1 MTRTHTFTS
10 GRLCLTH
17 LPLSVCLL
25 AGRWGEGGDLVCSNL
40 RRSSRYARDICR
52 TTWRHLL
59 SELFRARK
67 INEAGDCGA
76 TRGPCRCL
84 FSSLQ
89 SERHPQR
96 HLVGRRHARAPVHLS
111 GRPPGHAAPQLDAA
125 VVAPEAAAASAKD
138 PDHVSEVRASRPS
151 SDRVHAAE
159 RDALLA
165 LCRLRLLRHQAHAA
179 QAAAGRGRGAVAG
192 HAAQR
197 PEHRGGRL
205 QPRNHR
211 PAVEVVHVRGRVA
224 GRRAGVD
231 RGGQRPHLEVV
242 EDDARRR
249 HLSLGR
255 VDPRQVPLPSA
266 RRLERPRRLAVS
278 RVPRPERARVVRGG
292 GHREGLEAVPLG
304 EERDDRLV
312 VPMLAEG
319 RVLRRRPLGALA
331 TRRAPCA
338 LLAAGRVVSPA
349 RHVLAQVAV
358 RVGGDLQPLAQELH
372 RERRLAQHDDP
383 SVHLRRVEHR
393 VGRVERPHELRL
405 GPLPVGPAWEV
416 DERDAALRV
425 LAEAEERRRVVGDG
439 EVVVQV
445 DQYVAVCELGEPL
458 QQVERL
464 PLPVARA
471 AHGPRH
477 VVSDPPPPRER
488 REVGRRAGVEHTR
501 SRRPRTPANLVP
513 RAPADPARAVRKRP
527 VRAKRGEVP
536 ARGLA
541 ADRLVARAL
550 LRGGVAPVVDG
561 RRGTQRRADQAAVS
575 EQRVRAA
582 QPAHLTA
589 LARKGGAVHHLIE
602 TALVPRVQPHCA
614 NRSCNGG
621 GSIPRSASNT
631 A

>member
-312 VPMLAEG
+312 VPMLAES
-319 RVLRRRPLGALA
+319 RVLLGSG
-331 TRRAPCA
+331 TRWVGNWSCRCSRK
-338 LLAAGRVVSPA
+338 AGSCG
-349 RHVLAQVAV
+349 VAHSAHSQP
-358 RVGGDLQPLAQELH
+358 GG
-372 RERRLAQHDDP
+372 RLARCSQP
-383 SVHLRRVEHR
+383 GGSCL
-393 VGRVERPHELRL
+393 
-405 GPLPVGPAWEV
+405 
-416 DERDAALRV
+416 
-425 LAEAEERRRVVGDG
+425 
-439 EVVVQV
+439 
-445 DQYVAVCELGEPL
+445 L
-458 QQVERL
+458 QGTSSL
-464 PLPVARA
+464 
-471 AHGPRH
+471 
-477 VVSDPPPPRER
+477 
-488 REVGRRAGVEHTR
+488 R
-501 SRRPRTPANLVP
+501 SRSGSVATCSHSRRNCTANGVLRSTTTPP
-513 RAPADPARAVRKRP
+513 Y
-527 VRAKRGEVP
+527 
-536 ARGLA
+536 
-541 ADRLVARAL
+541 
-550 LRGGVAPVVDG
+550 
-561 RRGTQRRADQAAVS
+561 TCAVS
-575 EQRVRAA
+575 SIASV
-582 QPAHLTA
+582 A
-589 LARKGGAVHHLIE
+589 LSAR
-602 TALVPRVQPHCA
+602 TSSALDHCRSVQHGKWMSA
-614 NRSCNGG
+614 T
-621 GSIPRSASNT
+621 PRSAFWPRQKS
-631 A
+631 ADASSVMVRS